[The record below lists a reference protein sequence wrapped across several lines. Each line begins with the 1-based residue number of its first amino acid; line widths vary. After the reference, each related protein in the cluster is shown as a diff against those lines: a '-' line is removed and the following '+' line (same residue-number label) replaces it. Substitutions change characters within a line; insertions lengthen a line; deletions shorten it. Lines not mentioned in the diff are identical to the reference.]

1 MTRPTLC
8 QYVAGESCLPA
19 ILNSLILLG
28 DQKDQ
33 KLGSNTVFLRS
44 VLNSHLIGPS
54 AMKCVHQKLT
64 EIAAKPFS
72 FGEGKLM
79 EHPAFHQVWSIEAF
93 YFYGRLAGHFIFPH
107 HWLHEELGKTDLF

>member
-1 MTRPTLC
+1 MTRPALC

-28 DQKDQ
+28 EQKDQ

-72 FGEGKLM
+72 LGEGKLM
-79 EHPAFHQVWSIEAF
+79 EHPAFHQVWSISAF
-93 YFYGRLAGHFIFPH
+93 SFLLSQYTPLYLLVKKFLNGP
-107 HWLHEELGKTDLF
+107 